1 MKAIIRVENG
11 TITDI
16 RKGELLAELSPKAR
30 ELFEVD
36 YIDYIGTIPEG
47 NYHKFANGEIIVV
60 VGADLSA
67 LAGTQ
72 ATGTMLF
79 EFLGNA
85 GLEGWEVVGMAGVR
99 DGSELV
105 LKRPLLEEEND
116 ESE

>member
-1 MKAIIRVENG
+1 MQKWEYKVVRTYGGVVMMNDGVE
-11 TITDI
+11 
-16 RKGELLAELSPKAR
+16 
-30 ELFEVD
+30 
-36 YIDYIGTIPEG
+36 
-47 NYHKFANGEIIVV
+47 
-60 VGADLSA
+60 VGQML
-67 LAGTQ
+67 GTQ